1 MLCSSIYIGICTQ
14 LGNCEVKR
22 CICMM
27 HILLESVH
35 RDTPSLC
42 TSTPCAHVTMCM
54 CGRNP
59 TSLLPNSHS
68 SDPISGHILTSTSSS
83 SHTSTLN
90 SRQIAFKLKFFGNAF
105 RFHVTST
112 IAMPCYCCNTLKAS
126 FSVSTFLLPD
136 TIDG

>member
-1 MLCSSIYIGICTQ
+1 
-14 LGNCEVKR
+14 
-22 CICMM
+22 MM
-27 HILLESVH
+27 HILPRSVH

-54 CGRNP
+54 CARNP

-83 SHTSTLN
+83 SHTPNLN

-105 RFHVTST
+105 WFYVTST

-136 TIDG
+136 SIDG